1 MMSAML
7 RFRSSKTLKDLA
19 RNTLAKGKFRVP
31 YTKKTTNQKGFYFV
45 KDEGIYVMNGY
56 ANKDTEDNLVVYAL
70 GYDPHKD
77 EDVWERSWRAVG
89 RDDFAESIPLSDDQ
103 LTRLIEGGHL
113 VLEVSET
120 EIKVEA

>member
-1 MMSAML
+1 M
-7 RFRSSKTLKDLA
+7 KELA
-19 RNTLAKGKFRVP
+19 SNTLAKGKFRVP
-31 YTKKTTNQKGFYFV
+31 YTKKTTKQKGFYFV

-56 ANKDTEDNLVVYAL
+56 ADKDHEDNLVVYAL

-77 EDVWERSWRAVG
+77 DDVWERSWRAVG

-120 EIKVEA
+120 SIKIEA

>member
-89 RDDFAESIPLSDDQ
+89 GDDFAESIPLSDDQ

>member
-1 MMSAML
+1 M
-7 RFRSSKTLKDLA
+7 KDLA
-19 RNTLAKGKFRVP
+19 SNTLAKDKFHVP
-31 YTKKTTNQKGFYFV
+31 YTNKTTKQKGFYFV

-56 ANKDTEDNLVVYAL
+56 ANKDNEDNLVVYAL

-77 EDVWERSWRAVG
+77 DDVWERSWRAVG

-120 EIKVEA
+120 EIKIEA